1 MTLREAAVLYSRAE
15 ISSITLVGVPH
26 QARRLQPLQAPAPVS
41 EGTNLELLQ
50 RTQMVLGIVDG
61 GMVVVVVVM
70 VVVVMAVMVMP
81 LKTIKVVRA
90 GSFKYWAQGYTLR
103 SQLAVT

>member
-1 MTLREAAVLYSRAE
+1 MIPGYKYFALNISEEFHQNTEHRVSCLIRGFREKMA
-15 ISSITLVGVPH
+15 IKVGH
-26 QARRLQPLQAPAPVS
+26 AHGGDA
-41 EGTNLELLQ
+41 
-50 RTQMVLGIVDG
+50 DG
-61 GMVVVVVVM
+61 GVHGGVVVVM
-70 VVVVMAVMVMP
+70 VVMVMP